1 MKKTM
6 KKITAIMIAMMIM
19 IQLVPAYGVIY
30 SSGTIVGSPDGFK
43 EPMEIVASKGTYVL
57 LGQTLELDVNE
68 DYIAI
73 WKSGDESIA
82 TIDAKGVLTAVAP
95 GTVTIIAESGRF
107 TATAEIT
114 VLDPAPLMEEAAA
127 EAQAEIEPETAA
139 EPETEPVAETEPE
152 TEPAAET
159 KPEAEPVT
167 ETEPDAEPVTETE
180 PENEPETEPEPVSV
194 PVNEVKP
201 EQQTAVE
208 QPVEKKLMVIVING
222 ENGRAVFDGEEHTLD
237 RFVATGNDDAFDPEK
252 VSYTGELGVTG
263 TDCGMYELN
272 LESIQFSYDD
282 PNVTAHFVVNNSWL
296 KITPAH
302 ATVNADPAEKEAGQD
317 DPELTATVTGV
328 FGNDEI
334 QYRISRAYGEE
345 PGTYAI
351 TVEGEETQGNYRV
364 EYNGS
369 VLTITEPAEKVTII
383 ITGEKT
389 EVEYDGDVH
398 ENTYTVSSNQE
409 SFDETKLHLT
419 EEGKMHLASG
429 TDSGAYNDELTAEDF
444 IYEGGEA
451 EFVINNGSLQIIP
464 ATVTVQLGAFTKKWG
479 EADPDFTEGMFVD
492 GLRGDD
498 TAETLNLQV
507 VREEGEETGS
517 YALTLAEKAT
527 GNYRLSVLDGTLLI
541 EMPQVQIRSSMEGVT
556 QAYAG
561 TEVVLTAVM
570 DGLDTERFSIQWQMG
585 DTPDDDSMEDIEGA
599 NDPVYTYI
607 LDEST
612 AGKYFRVLINL
623 K

>member
-127 EAQAEIEPETAA
+127 EAQAEFEPET
-139 EPETEPVAETEPE
+139 VAE
-152 TEPAAET
+152 
-159 KPEAEPVT
+159 PEAEPVT
-167 ETEPDAEPVTETE
+167 ETEPEAEPATETEPEAEPVTETE
-180 PENEPETEPEPVSV
+180 PEQQSAQV
-194 PVNEVKP
+194 
-201 EQQTAVE
+201 EQQAAPE

-222 ENGRAVFDGEEHTLD
+222 ENGRAVYDGEEHTLD
-237 RFVATGNDDAFDPEK
+237 SFVATGNDDSFDPEK

-272 LESIQFSYDD
+272 LENIQFTYDD
-282 PNVTAHFVVNNSWL
+282 ANVTAHFVVNNSWL

-302 ATVNADPAEKEAGQD
+302 VTVNADPAEKEAGQD

-334 QYRISRAYGEE
+334 QYTVLRAYGEE
-345 PGTYAI
+345 PGTYPI
-351 TVEGEETQGNYRV
+351 TVEGEEVQGNYRV
-364 EYNGS
+364 QYNGN
-369 VLTITEPAEKVTII
+369 VLTITKPERITII
-383 ITGEKT
+383 ISGEKT
-389 EVEYDGDVH
+389 EVEYDGDIH
-398 ENTYTVSSNQE
+398 ENTYTASSDQE

-419 EEGKMHLASG
+419 EEGKKHLASG
-429 TDSGAYNDELTAEDF
+429 TNSGTYNDELTAEDF

-451 EFVINNGSLQIIP
+451 EFVISNGSLQIEP

-517 YALTLAEKAT
+517 YALTLAEKET
-527 GNYRLSVLDGTLLI
+527 GNYQLSVLDGSLLI

-585 DTPDDDSMEDIEGA
+585 DTPDDASMEDIEGA